1 MNTINLLPKKKW
13 TEKYVVLI
21 LLGLFLVL
29 ALLISGLVLWKMD
42 MEMDVQIQRH
52 EIVQAEL
59 QIEQLNKQL
68 QQAERKQF
76 VQQYVDNVNQLSA
89 EQRDWIPL
97 FELVRE
103 SISERTRI
111 VSMEASDEG
120 QISIQFEFDQLEAVS
135 DSLLL
140 FERSDLL
147 EEVYIEGITR
157 DDDVDAEFSIKNY
170 YSVQMNFI
178 LR

>member
-103 SISERTRI
+103 SISERARI